1 MTPAE
6 AKLVETYCKPN
17 FDTTFTL
24 REQPAGLCSTCR
36 WYLFACK
43 RGQNWDEVRKPSPRS
58 RWDAFEM
65 EHGRFKESAHDPD
78 VCQVCLLAKWNP
90 VGEPERNADKRY
102 IMKSIIEPVPAER
115 SYKFC
120 DKCYQHI
127 GRGIPTHV
135 QRPLQRKIWPTLLH
149 SCQRIPRDKLFRC
162 VSKPLQVQAGLRRA
176 MS

>member
-90 VGEPERNADKRY
+90 VGEPERNADKSY
-102 IMKSIIEPVPAER
+102 IMKSIREATSFVISATSILAEVSPTGLCKEKGQHCCTVAR
-115 SYKFC
+115 EFPGTSCFVVSQNPCKYK
-120 DKCYQHI
+120 
-127 GRGIPTHV
+127 RG
-135 QRPLQRKIWPTLLH
+135 
-149 SCQRIPRDKLFRC
+149 
-162 VSKPLQVQAGLRRA
+162 
-176 MS
+176 

>member
-1 MTPAE
+1 M
-6 AKLVETYCKPN
+6 ETYCKPN

-36 WYLFACK
+36 WYLFACN

-120 DKCYQHI
+120 DKCYQYI
-127 GRGIPTHV
+127 DRGIPH
-135 QRPLQRKIWPTLLH
+135 PCTLYTGLCKEKFGQH
-149 SCQRIPRDKLFRC
+149 CCTVAREFPGTSCFV
-162 VSKPLQVQAGLRRA
+162 VSQNPCKYKRG
-176 MS
+176 